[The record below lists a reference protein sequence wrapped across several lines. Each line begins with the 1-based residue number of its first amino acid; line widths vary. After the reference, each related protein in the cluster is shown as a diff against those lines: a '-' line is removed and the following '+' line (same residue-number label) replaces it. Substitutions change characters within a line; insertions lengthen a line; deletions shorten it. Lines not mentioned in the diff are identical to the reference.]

1 MTMRAKWKR
10 AKSKGDAAACGR
22 SLHPVVQS
30 CPACG
35 GDHKGIRAKTVHR
48 GTLLGDEN
56 EKVYTTVGETWLCP
70 NDTVSFLL
78 RRGFSRPLDP
88 LVMRFLEVT
97 HETLSKHVDR

>member
-1 MTMRAKWKR
+1 MSPGPAIEAFNNPFKPQAR
-10 AKSKGDAAACGR
+10 GR

-78 RRGFSRPLDP
+78 RRGYTRIEF
-88 LVMRFLEVT
+88 
-97 HETLSKHVDR
+97 TLNPNFQAGGTL

>member
-10 AKSKGDAAACGR
+10 AKSKAKRQAVDR

-78 RRGFSRPLDP
+78 RRGYTRIEFTLNPTADR
-88 LVMRFLEVT
+88 RATEKERA
-97 HETLSKHVDR
+97 HE

>member
-1 MTMRAKWKR
+1 MSPGPAIEAFNNPFKPQAR
-10 AKSKGDAAACGR
+10 GR

-78 RRGFSRPLDP
+78 RRGYTRIEF
-88 LVMRFLEVT
+88 
-97 HETLSKHVDR
+97 TLNPWADRMANEKGEKE